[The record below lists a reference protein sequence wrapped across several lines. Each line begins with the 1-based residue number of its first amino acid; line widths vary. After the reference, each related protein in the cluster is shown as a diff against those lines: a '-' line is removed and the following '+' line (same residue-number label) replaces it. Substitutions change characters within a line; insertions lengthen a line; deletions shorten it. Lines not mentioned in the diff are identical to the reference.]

1 MPLKIGM
8 SLGVFDADMQTIT
21 ETFFGYGSL
30 PSLDA

>member
-1 MPLKIGM
+1 MPLKTGM
-8 SLGVFDADMQTIT
+8 SLGVFDVSMQTIA

>member
-1 MPLKIGM
+1 MPLKTAM
-8 SLGVFDADMQTIT
+8 SLGVFDAGMQTIA